1 MRVLF
6 RSAGAALLSLFAVL
20 VLGLT
25 TALGPAGAGTA
36 LVVGGIANP
45 RVSDLIMS
53 NLLNKRFINDIRED
67 IEWPAQAAP
76 YTGRNH
82 MTLGQS
88 IAEGQATL
96 YHKVLTS
103 ETPVT
108 VVGLSA
114 GSLVV
119 DEVMRMLLDTPEG
132 APSKEN
138 LTFVIVAD
146 SSRQR
151 FIDKVKY
158 NSRFDYTYQ
167 PAPVTPYDVIVVTG
181 EYDGFADFPDRPWNL
196 LALINAYAGMITEH
210 MPSAFADL
218 DAVPLENITV
228 EVNELGGKTTHY
240 LVPAKTLPIVKLMP
254 WLKSRQ
260 DSLRARIEKAYIRN
274 DDKSSAA
281 ASRAAVS
288 REVVVEETADD
299 GVDEAVAE
307 GAEDTTPGESA
318 RTVEAE
324 TVETESVEADST
336 EAESS
341 TPAATEEESTEA
353 ETVEATVDDAADAK
367 VLAEDVEAA
376 SEKAATRNA
385 DNGDD
390 SAVASGKQTRELR
403 SAARSAA
410 KADRADRARAST
422 SRRGSD
428 S

>member
-1 MRVLF
+1 MRSPF
-6 RSAGAALLSLFAVL
+6 RAAAAALVSLFAVL
-20 VLGLT
+20 LLGFT
-25 TALGPAGAGTA
+25 SAIGPAGAGTA

-53 NLLNKRFINDIRED
+53 NLLNKRFANDIRED

-76 YTGRNH
+76 FTGRNH
-82 MTLGQS
+82 KTLGQS
-88 IAEGQATL
+88 IAEGQTTL
-96 YHKVLTS
+96 YQKILDS

-119 DEVMRMLLDTPEG
+119 DEVMRMLLDSPDF

-151 FIDKVKY
+151 FINQVKY

-167 PAPVTPYDVIVVTG
+167 PAPVTQYDVIVVTG

-218 DAVPLENITV
+218 DAVPEENITV
-228 EVNELGGKTTHY
+228 DVNELGGKTTHY
-240 LVPAKTLPIVKLMP
+240 LVPAKTLPIVKLLP
-254 WLKSRQ
+254 FLKSRE

-281 ASRAAVS
+281 ASRQTAGRSAVAAPGSDVADEPADDVESATVAENVS
-288 REVVVEETADD
+288 EKATANAPAADQLDTTVADETEDVATTEIKDELRAEIDATADTAASETVTTISTNRAQGD
-299 GVDEAVAE
+299 DE
-307 GAEDTTPGESA
+307 GAEE
-318 RTVEAE
+318 
-324 TVETESVEADST
+324 
-336 EAESS
+336 
-341 TPAATEEESTEA
+341 
-353 ETVEATVDDAADAK
+353 
-367 VLAEDVEAA
+367 
-376 SEKAATRNA
+376 
-385 DNGDD
+385 
-390 SAVASGKQTRELR
+390 SGKQSRAER
-403 SAARSAA
+403 SAARGAD
-410 KADRADRARAST
+410 KARTST
-422 SRRGSD
+422 RTGSD
-428 S
+428 D

>member
-1 MRVLF
+1 MHSLF
-6 RSAGAALLSLFAVL
+6 RSAGAALLSLFAAL
-20 VLGLT
+20 LLGLT
-25 TALGPAGAGTA
+25 TALPAGAGTA
-36 LVVGGIANP
+36 LVVGGLANP

-67 IEWPAQAAP
+67 IEWPAQARP

-88 IAEGQATL
+88 IAIGQATL
-96 YHKVLTS
+96 YDKVLTS

-119 DEVMRMLLDTPEG
+119 DEVMRMLLDNPES
-132 APSKEN
+132 APATDQ

-158 NSRFDYTYQ
+158 SSRYDYTYQ
-167 PAPVTPYDVIVVTG
+167 PAPITPYDVIVVTG

-228 EVNELGGKTTHY
+228 EVNELGGTTTHY
-240 LVPAKTLPIVKLMP
+240 LVPAATLPIVKLMP

-281 ASRAAVS
+281 ASRVAVS
-288 REVVVEETADD
+288 RSVTEVETADEAAD
-299 GVDEAVAE
+299 QAVDEVA
-307 GAEDTTPGESA
+307 AETRTARTTVESE
-318 RTVEAE
+318 TVEAQ
-324 TVETESVEADST
+324 ST
-336 EAESS
+336 DAAS
-341 TPAATEEESTEA
+341 TRSA
-353 ETVEATVDDAADAK
+353 ETVEARDDDEVEITV
-367 VLAEDVEAA
+367 EDVEAEVEA
-376 SEKAATRNA
+376 ETAAAVADTAATRTTA
-385 DNGDD
+385 DTDRSG
-390 SAVASGKQTRELR
+390 AESGKQSRAER

-410 KADRADRARAST
+410 RADRADRAGASAA
-422 SRRGSD
+422 RGGSD